1 MKDNRFYILFMMI
14 LTIAAAAA
22 MILLPRS
29 TVSVQERRTLNE
41 FPEFSFASLASGDYT
56 KAISEW
62 FADTVPERDRVTEA
76 SLAVEEMLGSQR
88 QSDETYRFY
97 GVEMA
102 AVNDE
107 DDTAETAS
115 DEQVIKAAAVQVSD
129 ADNPD
134 VPGPS
139 ADEGKEAAEEGTLV
153 SEKKDAS
160 DAVSKTAGNNTSAS
174 EKDEA
179 SDDGSKT
186 TGNNTSASEKDAP
199 SDADGEK
206 AENDTPS
213 AEKDAASDAGGET
226 ADNNTSA
233 SEKDEAS
240 VSSEENRQIAEAEA
254 VPPDEAFTVA
264 SNGIVIIGSGEN
276 TRAIMMYG
284 GSKEVT
290 TRYAETVNKYHE
302 LMPSLNVYCMVIP
315 TAVSF
320 YLPSN
325 LSGYT
330 GSQLTQINNVMEHLA
345 PGVHGIDAYTIL
357 GQHRD
362 EPIYLRT
369 DHHWAPLGAYYAAS
383 KVAEAAGLPFL
394 DLSAYDE
401 YRLHNYVGTMY
412 MYSNDISVKNNPED
426 FVYYIPR
433 DVGLSTTYINYK
445 LDSKWNVIGKSDPI
459 EGSFFQKRKDGDSD
473 AYCTFMGGD
482 AKITQVKT
490 TTANGRKLIILKDSY
505 GNALPAFLF
514 GSFEEIHVID
524 SRYFKENIIQY
535 IEEHGITDLLFA
547 NNAFHAST
555 KSTVNAYDRYLTQ

>member
-1 MKDNRFYILFMMI
+1 MKENRFYIFIMI
-14 LTIAAAAA
+14 LITLGVAAA
-22 MILLPRS
+22 MLLLPRS
-29 TVSVQERRTLNE
+29 TESVLERRTLNE
-41 FPEFSFASLASGDYT
+41 FPEFSFASLASGEYT

-76 SLAVEEMLGSQR
+76 SLTVEEVLGSQR
-88 QSDETYRFY
+88 HSDETYRFY

-102 AVNDE
+102 AVSDE
-107 DDTAETAS
+107 EDSQEQAS
-115 DEQVIKAAAVQVSD
+115 DEPVIQ
-129 ADNPD
+129 
-134 VPGPS
+134 
-139 ADEGKEAAEEGTLV
+139 AAEAQDPEITDTP
-153 SEKKDAS
+153 EPAAEDDKKAEETDVQNDAPS
-160 DAVSKTAGNNTSAS
+160 
-174 EKDEA
+174 A
-179 SDDGSKT
+179 SDDNDKKAEDTAGKDDAPAASSDDNKKVEDT
-186 TGNNTSASEKDAP
+186 DVKEDTPAATDQSEKSDTEADEAPDTVSPESEVP
-199 SDADGEK
+199 SD
-206 AENDTPS
+206 EN
-213 AEKDAASDAGGET
+213 K
-226 ADNNTSA
+226 
-233 SEKDEAS
+233 
-240 VSSEENRQIAEAEA
+240 QIAEAEA

-264 SNGIVIIGSGEN
+264 SNGIVIIGSGET

-394 DLSAYDE
+394 DLSDYDE
-401 YRLHNYVGTMY
+401 YRLHDYVGTMY

-505 GNALPAFLF
+505 GNAIPAFLF

-535 IEEHGITDLLFA
+535 VEEHGITDLLFA

>member
-1 MKDNRFYILFMMI
+1 MKTNKYYILIMIIMI
-14 LTIAAAAA
+14 LAIAGALT
-22 MILLPRS
+22 LLPRS

-56 KAISEW
+56 RAISEW

-102 AVNDE
+102 AVSDE
-107 DDTAETAS
+107 DDIADTAS
-115 DEQVIKAAAVQVSD
+115 DEQVIKTAAVQISD
-129 ADNPD
+129 AEIP
-134 VPGPS
+134 
-139 ADEGKEAAEEGTLV
+139 
-153 SEKKDAS
+153 DAS
-160 DAVSKTAGNNTSAS
+160 GQSAGESENDTDIVTHDDDIPDEPLPDKETGAEQNNSS
-174 EKDEA
+174 VGENDEA
-179 SDDGSKT
+179 SGTDPGDNEPVINVDAAAETDVAPVSAQPDIETAG
-186 TGNNTSASEKDAP
+186 TSDTVSSDSGTDIEAP
-199 SDADGEK
+199 SD
-206 AENDTPS
+206 EN
-213 AEKDAASDAGGET
+213 K
-226 ADNNTSA
+226 
-233 SEKDEAS
+233 
-240 VSSEENRQIAEAEA
+240 QIAEAEA

-401 YRLHNYVGTMY
+401 YRLHDYVGTMY

-490 TTANGRKLIILKDSY
+490 TTANGRKLVILKDSY

-535 IEEHGITDLLFA
+535 IGDNGITDLLFA